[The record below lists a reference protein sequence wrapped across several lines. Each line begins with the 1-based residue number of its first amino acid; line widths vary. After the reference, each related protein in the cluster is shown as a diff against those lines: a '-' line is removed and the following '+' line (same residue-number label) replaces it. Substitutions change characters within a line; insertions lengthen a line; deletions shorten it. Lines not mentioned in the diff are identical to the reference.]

1 MGLKTYDYIVT
12 LKPNN
17 NYKAFNLISQLLV
30 LIAVA
35 ATAYAALTTASQKE
49 RITAIALSAVML
61 ASGLYA
67 FFASGSYRISLLIAF
82 LALIIIFKAYWIA
95 ILYAVS
101 GLLER
106 QVKFKQEIG
115 FDDEGIAINSFPKKS
130 YKWHEVN
137 NVVLKDG
144 IITVDLY
151 NNKIIQK
158 ELEDESE
165 ELEDEFNDFCRSHL
179 LSV

>member
-12 LKPNN
+12 LKSGSNN
-17 NYKAFNLISQLLV
+17 KVFDLISQLLI
-30 LIAVA
+30 LIAI
-35 ATAYAALTTASQKE
+35 TGTIYAALTVTGQKE
-49 RITAIALSAVML
+49 RIIAIVLSVIIL

-67 FFASGSYRISLLIAF
+67 FFASGSYRFSLLISF
-82 LALIIIFKAYWIA
+82 LALLFLFKAYWIA
-95 ILYAVS
+95 ILYVLSAI
-101 GLLER
+101 LER

-115 FDDEGIAINSFPKKS
+115 FDDEGITFNSFPKKT
-130 YKWHEVN
+130 YKWHEIN
-137 NVVLKDG
+137 NVILKDD
-144 IITVDLY
+144 IITIDLY

-165 ELEDEFNDFCRSHL
+165 DLEKEFNEFCRSHL